1 MKSVKIWVD
10 IVNAPHAHFF
20 KGIIRELEK
29 GGHEVL
35 VTTREFDG
43 LTGILDMLGID
54 YYVVGKHGG
63 STLEGK
69 LIASVERQY
78 KLAKLVIEEKPD
90 LALYKNSPEA
100 PRVAFGL
107 GIPTIGF
114 ADNDTAIAVNK
125 LMLPFTRRLIYPKA
139 IDAYELIKCGAD
151 VNSLKPINGIPELA
165 HVYGFIP
172 SKKPLK
178 ELGISPHSYIV
189 MRTEPIK
196 ANYFNGDAEKSV
208 LENII
213 PLLPDV
219 PIVLF
224 PRTESQKKRFEHF
237 ENVIIPGHVT
247 DSLSLLYYAKLMIG
261 AGGTMNREAL
271 ALGTPTIST
280 YPGKLLAITRWL
292 ISLGIKFHSTD
303 PIEVSEKAW
312 ELMRKNGAFR
322 KHIRGIIASMENP
335 IDAFLRE
342 IEIYEEYGTFPA
354 PEISTEELVDKG

>member
-1 MKSVKIWVD
+1 
-10 IVNAPHAHFF
+10 
-20 KGIIRELEK
+20 
-29 GGHEVL
+29 
-35 VTTREFDG
+35 
-43 LTGILDMLGID
+43 
-54 YYVVGKHGG
+54 

-69 LIASVERQY
+69 LIASTERQY
-78 KLAKLVIEEKPD
+78 KLAKLIIEEKPD

-151 VNSLKPINGIPELA
+151 ANSFKPINGIPELA
-165 HVYGFIP
+165 HIYGFIP

-178 ELGISPHSYIV
+178 ELGLSPYSYIV

-208 LENII
+208 LENVI
-213 PLLPDV
+213 PLLPEI

-237 ENVIIPGHVT
+237 ENVIIPEHIT

-280 YPGKLLAITRWL
+280 YPGRLLAITKWL

-303 PIEVSEKAW
+303 PIKVSEKAW

-354 PEISTEELVDKG
+354 PKIAAEELVGKR

>member
-1 MKSVKIWVD
+1 MKIWID

-29 GGHEVL
+29 RGHEVL

-43 LTGILDMLGID
+43 LTGILDMLGIG
-54 YYVVGKHGG
+54 YYIVGKHGG

-69 LIASVERQY
+69 LIASVERQH
-78 KLAKLVIEEKPD
+78 KLAKLIIEENPD

-100 PRVAFGL
+100 PRIAFGL

-114 ADNDTAIAVNK
+114 ADNDTATAVNK
-125 LMLPFTRRLIYPKA
+125 LMLPFTRRLVYPKA

-151 VNSLKPINGIPELA
+151 ANSLRPINGIPELA
-165 HVYGFIP
+165 HLYGFVP

-178 ELGISPHSYIV
+178 ELDLTAYSYIV

-196 ANYFNGDAEKSV
+196 ANYFNGDAEKSI

-213 PLLPDV
+213 PLLPDI

-224 PRTESQKKRFEHF
+224 PRTESQAKRFKHF
-237 ENVIIPGHVT
+237 ENVIIPDHVT

-292 ISLGIKFHSTD
+292 INLGIKFHSTD
-303 PIEVSEKAW
+303 PIRVSEKAW

-322 KHIRGIIASMENP
+322 KHVRNVIMTMENP
-335 IDAFLRE
+335 IDAFLNE
-342 IEIYEEYGTFPA
+342 IETYEEYGTFPVQETA
-354 PEISTEELVDKG
+354 PEELVSRK

>member
-1 MKSVKIWVD
+1 MKIWID

-29 GGHEVL
+29 RGYEVL

-43 LTGILDMLGID
+43 LTEILDMLGID
-54 YYVVGKHGG
+54 YYIVGKHGG

-69 LIASVERQY
+69 LIASVERQH
-78 KLAKLVIEEKPD
+78 KLAKLIIEENPD
-90 LALYKNSPEA
+90 LSLYKNSPEA

-114 ADNDTAIAVNK
+114 ADNDTATAVNK
-125 LMLPFTRRLIYPKA
+125 LMMPFTRRLIYPKA
-139 IDAYELIKCGAD
+139 IDAYELIKCGANA
-151 VNSLKPINGIPELA
+151 NSLRPMNGIPELA
-165 HVYGFIP
+165 HLYEFIP
-172 SKKPLK
+172 TKEPLK
-178 ELGISPHSYIV
+178 ELGLTAHNYIV

-196 ANYFNGDAEKSV
+196 ANYFNGDAEKSI

-213 PLLPDV
+213 PLLPDM

-224 PRTESQKKRFEHF
+224 PRTETQAKRFEHF
-237 ENVIIPGHVT
+237 ENVIIPKHIT

-292 ISLGIKFHSTD
+292 INLGIKFHSTD

-322 KHIRGIIASMENP
+322 KHIRNVIIGMENP
-335 IDAFLRE
+335 MDVFLKE
-342 IEIYEEYGTFPA
+342 IEIYEEYGTFPVQEVA
-354 PEISTEELVDKG
+354 SEELTSKK

>member
-1 MKSVKIWVD
+1 MKIWVD

-29 GGHEVL
+29 RGHEVL

-172 SKKPLK
+172 SKRPLK
-178 ELGISPHSYIV
+178 ELGLSPHSYIV

-213 PLLPDV
+213 PLLPDI

-322 KHIRGIIASMENP
+322 KHIREIIASMENP

-354 PEISTEELVDKG
+354 PEISTEELVDRG

>member
-1 MKSVKIWVD
+1 MKIWVD

-29 GGHEVL
+29 RGHEVL

-43 LTGILDMLGID
+43 LTEILDMLGID
-54 YYVVGKHGG
+54 YYIVGKHGG

-69 LIASVERQY
+69 LIASVERQH
-78 KLAKLVIEEKPD
+78 KLAKLIIEEKPD
-90 LALYKNSPEA
+90 ISLYKNSPEA

-114 ADNDTAIAVNK
+114 ADNDTATAVNK
-125 LMLPFTRRLIYPKA
+125 LMMPFTQRLIYPKA

-151 VNSLKPINGIPELA
+151 VNSLKPLNGIPELA
-165 HVYGFIP
+165 HLYGFIP
-172 SKKPLK
+172 TKKPLK
-178 ELGISPHSYIV
+178 ELGLTAYSYIV

-196 ANYFNGDAEKSV
+196 ANYFNGDAEKSI

-224 PRTESQKKRFEHF
+224 PRTETQAKRFEHF
-237 ENVIIPGHVT
+237 ENVMIPDHVT

-280 YPGKLLAITRWL
+280 YPGKLLAITKWL
-292 ISLGIKFHSTD
+292 INLRIKFHSTD

-322 KHIRGIIASMENP
+322 KHVRNVIMAMENP
-335 IDAFLRE
+335 IDVFLKE
-342 IEIYEEYGTFPA
+342 IEIYEEYGTFPIQ
-354 PEISTEELVDKG
+354 EVVLEELTSRK

>member
-1 MKSVKIWVD
+1 MKIWID

-29 GGHEVL
+29 RDHEVL

-54 YYVVGKHGG
+54 YYTVGKHGG

-69 LIASVERQY
+69 LIASTERQY
-78 KLAKLVIEEKPD
+78 MLSKLIIEEKPE

-125 LMLPFTRRLIYPKA
+125 LMMPFTQRLIYPKA

-151 VNSLKPINGIPELA
+151 ANSLRPINGIPELA
-165 HVYGFIP
+165 HLYGFIP
-172 SKKPLK
+172 TKEPLK
-178 ELGISPHSYIV
+178 ELGLTAHNYIV

-196 ANYFNGDAEKSV
+196 ANYFNGDAEKSI

-213 PLLPDV
+213 PLLPDM
-219 PIVLF
+219 PIILF
-224 PRTESQKKRFEHF
+224 PRTKTQAKRFEHF
-237 ENVIIPGHVT
+237 ENVIIPKHIT

-280 YPGKLLAITRWL
+280 YPGRLLAITQWL
-292 ISLGIKFHSTD
+292 INLGIKFHSTD

-322 KHIRGIIASMENP
+322 KHIRNVIISLENP
-335 IDAFLRE
+335 IDVFLKE
-342 IEIYEEYGTFPA
+342 IEIYEEYGTFPVQ
-354 PEISTEELVDKG
+354 EIVSEELTNRK